1 MSEGAQTYA
10 LIDRL
15 TADLRPVRTLP
26 SPWRRTAIWC
36 GAVALAVCAVAPF
49 TDFNALAHRLGAA
62 PDMWLSLLG
71 ALLTC
76 VTAAAAAFATSVPG
90 RSAWWAAL
98 PLPPLALWLGASTAG
113 CLRPALRGWTTPE
126 PHMHAM
132 HCMYFIVAVSLPLA
146 WLLGWQITRAC
157 PLRPALTA
165 SLAGLASAGGA
176 CVVLALIHPFDATY
190 SDLLAHL
197 AAVLLV
203 IIAAN
208 VVGGRKQFF
217 FEKKNQKTFIP

>member
-1 MSEGAQTYA
+1 MSDSTRAYA

-15 TADLRPVRTLP
+15 TGDLRPVRALP
-26 SPWRRTAIWC
+26 SPWRRTANWC

-49 TDFNALAHRLGAA
+49 TDFNALAHRLAAA
-62 PDMWLSLLG
+62 PDMWLALLG

-76 VTAAAAAFATSVPG
+76 VAAAAAAFATSVPG
-90 RSAWWAAL
+90 RPVWWAAL
-98 PLPPLALWLGASTAG
+98 PLPPLTLWVGASTAG
-113 CLRPALRGWTTPE
+113 CLRPALSGWTMPE
-126 PHMHAM
+126 PHMHPM

-146 WLLGWQITRAC
+146 GLLGWQITRAC

-176 CVVLALIHPFDATY
+176 CVVLALIHPFDASY

-203 IIAAN
+203 IIGAN
-208 VVGGRKQFF
+208 VVGGRTQFF
-217 FEKKNQKTFIP
+217 FEKKNQKTFTP